1 MTTDHVMQVFT
12 INVSKSVMKGVN
24 RLVDLGYYASR
35 SEFVRVAINRLLDE
49 MVEVE
54 RKVTAVSTSEVDSG
68 KIQVGDKTYNIRVIG

>member
-35 SEFVRVAINRLLDE
+35 SEFVRVAINRHLDE